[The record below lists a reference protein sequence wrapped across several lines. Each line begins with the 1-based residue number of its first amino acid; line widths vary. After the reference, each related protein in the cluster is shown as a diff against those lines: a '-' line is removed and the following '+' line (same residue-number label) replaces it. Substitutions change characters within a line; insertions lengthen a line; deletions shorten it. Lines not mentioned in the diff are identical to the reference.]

1 MVFILEQVFGV
12 RLARGGLGGMLVFA
26 AIFGFGGALISL
38 ALSKWTAKRMM
49 GVRVIDGAAIGRWS
63 DGCSAR
69 FNAWRVRR
77 DIGMPEVGIFDAE
90 EMNAFATGA
99 RRNAA
104 LVAVSTGLLR
114 SMSRPQIEAVLGHEI
129 SHVANGDMVT
139 LALLQGVLNT
149 FVIFLARIIGG
160 IVDRALFKND
170 REESGIG
177 FFLTTLVA
185 QIVLGIF
192 ASMIVSWYSRRRE
205 FRADR
210 GGADLAGTGSMIGAL
225 QVLKQSHGEPMPPQM
240 QAFGINTGRAD
251 GFMRLFMS
259 HPPLDER
266 IAALQSQEV
275 QMTPEN
281 EIMVEPPAAL
291 RVGRELSRWFGNS
304 DLAARTNEA
313 ALLAKLRPPCRLG
326 AGRALPADACCLSRR
341 HLGGLQLDARSW

>member
-1 MVFILEQVFGV
+1 LLGTVA
-12 RLARGGLGGMLVFA
+12 RLAA
-26 AIFGFGGALISL
+26 QA
-38 ALSKWTAKRMM
+38 
-49 GVRVIDGAAIGRWS
+49 GVGT
-63 DGCSAR
+63 
-69 FNAWRVRR
+69 
-77 DIGMPEVGIFDAE
+77 PEVGIFDAE

-114 SMSRPQIEAVLGHEI
+114 GMPRPQAEAVLGHEI

-149 FVIFLARIIGG
+149 FVIFLARIVGS
-160 IVDRALFKND
+160 IVDRAIFKSD

-177 FFLTTLVA
+177 FFVATMIA

-225 QVLKQSHGEPMPPQM
+225 EILQHSHGEPMPPQM
-240 QAFGINTGRAD
+240 QAFGINTGETG

-259 HPPLDER
+259 HPPLEAR
-266 IAALQSQEV
+266 IAAL
-275 QMTPEN
+275 
-281 EIMVEPPAAL
+281 
-291 RVGRELSRWFGNS
+291 
-304 DLAARTNEA
+304 
-313 ALLAKLRPPCRLG
+313 
-326 AGRALPADACCLSRR
+326 
-341 HLGGLQLDARSW
+341 RSPNA